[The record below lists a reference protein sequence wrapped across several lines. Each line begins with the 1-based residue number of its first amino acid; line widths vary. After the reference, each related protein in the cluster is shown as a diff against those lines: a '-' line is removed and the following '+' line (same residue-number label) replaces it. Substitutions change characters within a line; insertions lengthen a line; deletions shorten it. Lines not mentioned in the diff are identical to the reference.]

1 LVAAAKEQL
10 NFLATVDRNRWL
22 YEGRGL
28 DKAIH
33 RSYSC
38 WLPLLAKHSKSP
50 FFEGPLVVPLDCE
63 WIWHCH
69 RLNPVRYKTDCKKLY
84 G

>member
-1 LVAAAKEQL
+1 MVISEERMEMEQQFEWNEAQKIVINVDLVAAAKEQL

-33 RSYSC
+33 R
-38 WLPLLAKHSKSP
+38 
-50 FFEGPLVVPLDCE
+50 
-63 WIWHCH
+63 
-69 RLNPVRYKTDCKKLY
+69 
-84 G
+84 

>member
-1 LVAAAKEQL
+1 MVISEERMEMEQQLEWNEAQKIVINVDLVAAAKEQL

-33 RSYSC
+33 R
-38 WLPLLAKHSKSP
+38 
-50 FFEGPLVVPLDCE
+50 
-63 WIWHCH
+63 
-69 RLNPVRYKTDCKKLY
+69 
-84 G
+84 